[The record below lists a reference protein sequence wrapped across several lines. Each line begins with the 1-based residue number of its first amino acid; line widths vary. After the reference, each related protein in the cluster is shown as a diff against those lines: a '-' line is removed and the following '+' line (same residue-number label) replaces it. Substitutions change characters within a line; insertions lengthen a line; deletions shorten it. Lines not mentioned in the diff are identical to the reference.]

1 MTTTIQV
8 SKTTIKVLKKIKGR
22 YKLESYD
29 RVIERLVEEAMHPKK
44 SLFGVLGKKSR
55 TAILEG
61 LRDEE
66 DRKI

>member
-8 SKTTIKVLKKIKGR
+8 SKTTIEVLKKIKGR

-29 RVIERLVEEAMHPKK
+29 RVIERLAEEAMHPKK
-44 SLFGVLGKKSR
+44 SLFGALGKRSR
-55 TAILEG
+55 AAVMEG

-66 DRKI
+66 DRI

>member
-1 MTTTIQV
+1 MPTTIQV
-8 SKTTIKVLKKIKGR
+8 SKTTIEVLKKIKER

-29 RVIERLVEEAMHPKK
+29 RVIERLAEEAMHPKK

-55 TAILEG
+55 AAIMER

-66 DRKI
+66 DRI

>member
-1 MTTTIQV
+1 MPTTIQV
-8 SKTTIKVLKKIKGR
+8 SKTTIDVLKKIKER

-29 RVIERLVEEAMHPKK
+29 RVIGRLAEEAMRSKK

-55 TAILEG
+55 EEIMER

-66 DRKI
+66 DRI

>member
-1 MTTTIQV
+1 MPTTIQV
-8 SKTTIKVLKKIKGR
+8 SKTTLEVLKKIKER

-29 RVIERLVEEAMHPKK
+29 RVIERLAEEAMRPKK

-55 TAILEG
+55 AAMMRG

-66 DRKI
+66 DRI